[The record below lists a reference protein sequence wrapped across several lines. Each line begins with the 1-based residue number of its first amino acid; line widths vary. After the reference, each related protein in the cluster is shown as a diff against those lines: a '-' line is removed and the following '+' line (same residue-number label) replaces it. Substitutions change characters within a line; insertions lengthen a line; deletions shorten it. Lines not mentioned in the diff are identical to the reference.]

1 MTLCL
6 VTGATGVIGPT
17 LVNALLE
24 KGYTVR
30 VLVRSTPDS
39 KQFPKEVEIA
49 RGDLSDYDAL
59 REAMRDVNIVFHL
72 AAKLHINNPDKSLHA
87 EYRRVNV
94 EGTRLLL
101 KAAQEAKVSRFVF
114 FSSIAVYGPSKAGE
128 IFTEE
133 TPTLPDTIYAETKCE
148 AEKLTLAALDKNGKP
163 FSVILRLAAVYG
175 SVMKG
180 NYPRLVNGLRK
191 HRFFPVGKGEN
202 RRTLV
207 HVKDVV
213 SSAILVAENEKAIG
227 EIYNVTDGK
236 IHTVREIIN
245 AICKGL
251 DRKPPKLF
259 LPELPVRVAAKA
271 FEMPFFV
278 IGKRAPIGSATVE
291 KLLEDVAVS
300 GDKLQNKLG
309 FQPELDLESGWKEAI
324 EFSDEV

>member
-17 LVNALLE
+17 LIRALLE

-30 VLVRSTPDS
+30 ALIRGRHDV
-39 KQFPKEVEIA
+39 KQFSQEVEIV

-59 REAMRDVNIVFHL
+59 REAMREVNIVFHL
-72 AAKLHINNPDKSLHA
+72 AAKLHINNPDKALHA

-101 KAAQEAKVSRFVF
+101 KAAQEANVSRFVF
-114 FSSIAVYGPSKAGE
+114 FSSIAVYGPSKASE
-128 IFTEE
+128 IFTEK
-133 TPTLPDTIYAETKCE
+133 TPTSPDTIYAETKCE
-148 AEKLTLAALDKNGKP
+148 AENLTLAAVDKNGKP
-163 FSVILRLAAVYG
+163 FCVILRLAAVYG

-191 HRFFPVGKGEN
+191 HRFFPVGKGDN

-213 SSAILVAENEKAIG
+213 SCAILVAESEKAIG
-227 EIYNVTDGK
+227 EIYNVTDGN

-259 LPELPVRVAAKA
+259 LPELPVRIAAKA
-271 FEMPFFV
+271 FEFPFRV
-278 IGKRAPIGSATVE
+278 IGKHAPIGSAAVE

-309 FQPELDLESGWKEAI
+309 FQPVYDLESGWKEAI
-324 EFSDEV
+324 DFSDEV